1 MCRSKSIGDWSSP
14 QSEPALQRFLGGV
27 RRIVGTLPQQAPV
40 PDQAPATAQDTVAS
54 LAEEF
59 HFEAAP
65 DGSFVFDYVT
75 ECGDSFASSYA
86 MAYVIATQPVKIGR
100 SQLVPPG
107 RMLVLG
113 ANNPHPRQSLGQYEQ
128 NLITPYARAYGA
140 QAKTHRAL
148 FGVPGYHRSAAA
160 IHHFGELFCG
170 ARSRAARGVGLSFG
184 GWDTHQH
191 HNFFAVPLPHK
202 WWIWGADIRYGQ
214 PLESDQFN
222 YFSLV
227 SEQMTS
233 DDRII
238 ICGPQE
244 NWLSCDFDDW
254 TEQANFQKI
263 LAIAESSGARVVA
276 LITGGRREYAHST
289 VQDKSVEVFE
299 IGGGRSFV
307 YPSHLEPRRAFLR
320 WDASTVGNMPNAEA
334 ALPNSH
340 FTSLQRDR
348 GRYEEEHHFWYLNKR
363 GTSSVTEDVR
373 LGIAKIIY
381 AADNPPPAVEI
392 PAPRPALRQPS
403 VAKITSLFPTR
414 SRSAAIVFRSLG
426 FPLSNAYYAMGWGL
440 IYWFI
445 TWQFQNLVS
454 QYGISSG
461 KIDGLGLMTSLG
473 DVLPFMPLYLVQAM
487 IADLSLVVML
497 CLLYAGLV
505 GYVATTSNWPS
516 YLRFPGKLL
525 LGTVHFL
532 SHVAAMF
539 TLSLLVVMLNNWMAP
554 PIERQID
561 GLYRSRN
568 EQAPI
573 VRDVIEK
580 SLQPLARQNENR
592 QRERAAAPAPTISRQ
607 SPVREIVGFTTYPAL
622 MVALGSIAS
631 GLIWGFY
638 LATTGLV
645 GRGFAERAFG
655 ILRLKGY
662 RSFLRMRVDPD
673 RLTIYPVGL
682 SRFPS
687 PKSWTKSREYDPAT
701 ELLPAH
707 PLAAELLERP
717 IVIKADRSK
726 TGS

>member
-1 MCRSKSIGDWSSP
+1 MADIFLSYARPDRDKVRGLVPILEAQGWSVFWDAAIEPGQRWDNLIAAELESARCVIVIWTQSSVLSDWVKDEANRGREREVLVPVSIDGTRAPLGFRHVQVESIGDWSSP
-14 QSEPALQRFLGGV
+14 QSEQALQRFLGGV

-40 PDQAPATAQDTVAS
+40 PDQAPATAQDSVAS

-160 IHHFGELFCG
+160 IHHFGALFCG

-214 PLESDQFN
+214 PLEADQFN

-254 TEQANFQKI
+254 TEQVNFQKI

-320 WDASTVGNMPNAEA
+320 WDASTVGNMPNAAA
-334 ALPNSH
+334 ALPNSR

-348 GRYEEEHHFWYLNKR
+348 GRYED
-363 GTSSVTEDVR
+363 SDVT
-373 LGIAKIIY
+373 G
-381 AADNPPPAVEI
+381 
-392 PAPRPALRQPS
+392 
-403 VAKITSLFPTR
+403 
-414 SRSAAIVFRSLG
+414 
-426 FPLSNAYYAMGWGL
+426 
-440 IYWFI
+440 
-445 TWQFQNLVS
+445 
-454 QYGISSG
+454 
-461 KIDGLGLMTSLG
+461 
-473 DVLPFMPLYLVQAM
+473 
-487 IADLSLVVML
+487 
-497 CLLYAGLV
+497 
-505 GYVATTSNWPS
+505 
-516 YLRFPGKLL
+516 
-525 LGTVHFL
+525 
-532 SHVAAMF
+532 
-539 TLSLLVVMLNNWMAP
+539 
-554 PIERQID
+554 
-561 GLYRSRN
+561 
-568 EQAPI
+568 
-573 VRDVIEK
+573 
-580 SLQPLARQNENR
+580 LAR
-592 QRERAAAPAPTISRQ
+592 T
-607 SPVREIVGFTTYPAL
+607 
-622 MVALGSIAS
+622 
-631 GLIWGFY
+631 
-638 LATTGLV
+638 
-645 GRGFAERAFG
+645 
-655 ILRLKGY
+655 
-662 RSFLRMRVDPD
+662 
-673 RLTIYPVGL
+673 
-682 SRFPS
+682 
-687 PKSWTKSREYDPAT
+687 
-701 ELLPAH
+701 
-707 PLAAELLERP
+707 
-717 IVIKADRSK
+717 
-726 TGS
+726 